1 MNYLDIIIII
11 PLGIAVFRGLRK
23 GLIIE
28 LALLASLF
36 AGVFAGIYFSDF
48 IAELLIKSFGL
59 NAVYTKAVAFTL
71 IFIAV
76 IILVRFIA
84 KTIEKMVDLAA
95 LSFANKILGALFSA
109 LKIAF
114 LLSVVFFLFNRFD
127 THEKVITAQSKEK
140 SLLYKPVS
148 LIAPVCIPKIK
159 SEIAKWQA
167 KDSIPPEK
175 QQEKQ

>member
-36 AGVFAGIYFSDF
+36 AGIFAGIYFSDF
-48 IAELLIKSFGL
+48 IAELLINNFGL
-59 NAVYTKAVAFTL
+59 NPIYTKAVTFAL

-76 IILVRFIA
+76 IIVVRLIA
-84 KTIEKMVDLAA
+84 KAIEKMVDLTA
-95 LSFANKILGALFSA
+95 LSFINKILGALFSA

-114 LLSVVFFLFNRFD
+114 LLSVIFFLFNRFD
-127 THEKVITAQSKEK
+127 THEKVIKTQSKEK

-148 LIAPVCIPKIK
+148 LISPFCIPKIK

-167 KDSIPPEK
+167 KDSIRQEK
-175 QQEKQ
+175 QQEK

>member
-11 PLGIAVFRGLRK
+11 PLGIAIFRGLRK

-36 AGVFAGIYFSDF
+36 AGIFAGIYFSDF
-48 IAELLIKSFGL
+48 IAELLIKNFGL
-59 NAVYTKAVAFTL
+59 NPIYTKAVAFAL

-76 IILVRFIA
+76 IIVIRLIA
-84 KTIEKMVDLAA
+84 KAIEKMVDLTA
-95 LSFANKILGALFSA
+95 LSFVNKILGALFSA

-127 THEKVITAQSKEK
+127 THEKVITTQSKEK

-148 LIAPVCIPKIK
+148 LIAPLCIPKIK

-167 KDSIPPEK
+167 KDSIPAEK
-175 QQEKQ
+175 QQKKQ